1 MGALVAFYNLKTPGS
16 YSYNYGVHDPSTG
29 DIKHQ
34 HEERRGHFVK
44 GEYGLVEPDG
54 SVRTVHYTADPVN
67 GFNAHVEKTPPIQK
81 HLPRKLFIPAV
92 KTTRRKPIVP
102 PLSVIPPVVPVPE
115 LSLLDY
121 NQIYDEVVYLG
132 DQFNQEPVLDYDINV
147 ALL

>member
-1 MGALVAFYNLKTPGS
+1 M
-16 YSYNYGVHDPSTG
+16 
-29 DIKHQ
+29 
-34 HEERRGHFVK
+34 
-44 GEYGLVEPDG
+44 
-54 SVRTVHYTADPVN
+54 
-67 GFNAHVEKTPPIQK
+67 
-81 HLPRKLFIPAV
+81 
-92 KTTRRKPIVP
+92 P